1 MRLQG
6 VLPSNVIVS
15 ATKSSTNAELRA
27 QMMGVVKTR
36 GLEYGIIVRRLSGLN
51 AIEAVRLYPDGHEEA
66 VRDARI
72 GDVSFKSFREI
83 VAVSKDRTVYSEY
96 SKESGENVAQGF
108 LALLGLSGL
117 AGSANNADLVSYVV
131 PDILFA
137 KLVVDHSAEGNSE
150 KPPIPRP

>member
-1 MRLQG
+1 
-6 VLPSNVIVS
+6 
-15 ATKSSTNAELRA
+15 
-27 QMMGVVKTR
+27 MGVVKTR
-36 GLEYGIIVRRLSGLN
+36 GLEYGMIVRRLSGAN

-96 SKESGENVAQGF
+96 SKESGEDVAQGF

-117 AGSANNADLVSYVV
+117 AGSTNNADLVSYVV
-131 PDILFA
+131 PDLLFA
-137 KLVVDHSAEGNSE
+137 NLDVDHSAEGSSE